1 MDVIEGVYGFSERL
15 QDALELELQALV
27 NNLMSTL
34 GFKTISSEEQ
44 QAASALL
51 SHLSSSEV
59 FNTCHL
65 HSTLRHRDKYL
76 ICSLLIIYANA
87 LINTSLVPATFWYCN
102 KIRYI
107 FLR

>member
-27 NNLMSTL
+27 NNFMSTL

-65 HSTLRHRDKYL
+65 QSTLRHRDKYL

-87 LINTSLVPATFWYCN
+87 LINTSLVPATF
-102 KIRYI
+102 
-107 FLR
+107 